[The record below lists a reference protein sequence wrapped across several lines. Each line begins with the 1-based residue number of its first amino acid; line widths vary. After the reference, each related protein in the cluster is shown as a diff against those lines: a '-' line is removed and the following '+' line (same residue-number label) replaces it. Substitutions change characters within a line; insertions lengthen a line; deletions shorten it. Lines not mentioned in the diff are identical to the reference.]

1 MTIMKKLFTMIIALA
16 LVPAFAAAQTTIA
29 RVVEQFK
36 KGAVEEISTSKET
49 ETDTDGKQCVYERNI
64 FLVAKNSGKFKQL
77 MDTFNDEQSNA
88 YTVNKRMAGYDGS
101 ACKIGYGKNSENSIV
116 FMKYSDRNYF
126 VLYFKDPADSKR
138 RTCYALAWYEGKK
151 DKKNKEMWRVDI
163 IHIYSLNPEYVRSLP
178 KTITKTTTTVNSD
191 DTNTSITINSDGTI
205 IRYDRNTGNSI
216 VYRPQDNKKASSID
230 VPIKNSGD
238 FIQRFNDL
246 RTEYIQM
253 VQFAGK
259 DQTFFANRI
268 MPPVNKILQ
277 LCREHSSLL
286 KRNESNSC
294 LGILD
299 DMKQSARD
307 KGIREMLNL
316 AQTYLGGK

>member
-1 MTIMKKLFTMIIALA
+1 MKKIFTMIIALA

-88 YTVNKRMAGYDGS
+88 YSVNKRMAGYDGS
-101 ACKIGYGKNSENSIV
+101 ASKIGYGKNSEKSIV

-151 DKKNKEMWRVDI
+151 DKKKKEMWYVDI
-163 IHIYSLNPEYVRSLP
+163 IHVYSLNPEYVRSLP

-191 DTNTSITINSDGTI
+191 DTNTSITVNSDGTI

-246 RTEYIQM
+246 RTEYIQV

-259 DQTFFANRI
+259 EQTFFANRI
-268 MPPVNKILQ
+268 MPPVNKLLQ
-277 LCREHSSLL
+277 LCREHGNLL
-286 KRNESNSC
+286 LHNERLSC
-294 LGILD
+294 VGILD

-307 KGIREMLNL
+307 NGIREMLNL
-316 AQTYLGGK
+316 AQKYLNGK